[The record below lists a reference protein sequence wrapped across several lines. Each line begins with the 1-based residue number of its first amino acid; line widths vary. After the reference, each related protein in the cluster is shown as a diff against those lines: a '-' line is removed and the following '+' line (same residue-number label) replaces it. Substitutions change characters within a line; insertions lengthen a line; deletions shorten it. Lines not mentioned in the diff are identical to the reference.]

1 MMPARSQNLL
11 ETYYNDSNDT
21 YHYNSLRSDEADED
35 TFNVKFTRTVSASGI
50 AVNITEITGNF
61 RAEVLDTDIVRL
73 TSEVDLFQNVPR
85 NGQEC
90 TTLGWTYLGHQS
102 INAANID
109 IAKDTAAA
117 SGYEFKSLFYQS
129 GYFVFGCAP
138 LKLFYDQG

>member
-11 ETYYNDSNDT
+11 ETYYNDGNDT

-61 RAEVLDTDIVRL
+61 
-73 TSEVDLFQNVPR
+73 
-85 NGQEC
+85 
-90 TTLGWTYLGHQS
+90 
-102 INAANID
+102 ANID
-109 IAKDTAAA
+109 TAKDTAAA

-129 GYFVFGCAP
+129 GYFVFGCTE